1 MKKIAGIAAV
11 LFLLVIF
18 LLSASFAAD
27 KKASKLYELYNSTS
41 TPENYKQTLKRSIDR
56 KERAEKMRG
65 YAKRAPGKS
74 ALARPSGVRV
84 AGVSSVPAAADPG
97 FSLGE
102 VYCYPNPAKR
112 TNPTFH
118 IETGLA
124 DKVELR
130 LYDTA
135 GDIVHE
141 KILTGQPQLIDD
153 GQGPQYAYEYP
164 WDVKSVG
171 SGVYIFS
178 MTARRGDK
186 TLKKTG
192 RCAVIK

>member
-112 TNPTFH
+112 TNPTLVSWA
-118 IETGLA
+118 IS
-124 DKVELR
+124 
-130 LYDTA
+130 TA
-135 GDIVHE
+135 PWNGACRSCSPGRRT
-141 KILTGQPQLIDD
+141 ILCG
-153 GQGPQYAYEYP
+153 
-164 WDVKSVG
+164 
-171 SGVYIFS
+171 
-178 MTARRGDK
+178 MARAGC
-186 TLKKTG
+186 TLLV
-192 RCAVIK
+192 R